1 MTPVFKN
8 EKLPNIKTKF
18 KNKIDNNLVE
28 EYMNSITKHC
38 LNKMK
43 TNVIKKTVIK
53 KTEKIDD
60 STLEIPTINNYN
72 YLMMYNFNSKQLKVF
87 SKYYKIKS
95 SGNKSEQL
103 IRLYTYLYF
112 SSFIIKIQKNFR
124 GSLVRKYKRLHG
136 PASMNRKICTNQDD
150 FITMEPIEEINYHQ
164 FFSYKDE
171 DEFIYGFDLSS
182 LYNLYLKTK
191 NTDLK
196 QFQNPYNRNTIPISA
211 IKNIKSII
219 KLSKL
224 LKISINLKYED
235 DTQKLSFEKT
245 VELRALSLFQ
255 NIDSLGNYSNSQ
267 WFLSLNRN
275 ELIKF
280 TRELYEIWNY
290 RSQITHDTKHN
301 ICPLGDPFHHFNM
314 FYIHNETNL
323 FNNKN
328 VVLNLLEKLVN
339 TGIDKDSKTLGA
351 YYVLGALTLVNADAA
366 VSLPWLY
373 QSFCYF

>member
-1 MTPVFKN
+1 MTPVSNYNKN
-8 EKLPNIKTKF
+8 EKLPIIKTKF
-18 KNKIDNNLVE
+18 KNKVDNNLVE
-28 EYMNSITKHC
+28 EYINSITKQC
-38 LNKMK
+38 LNK
-43 TNVIKKTVIK
+43 TQIIKKA
-53 KTEKIDD
+53 EKIDD
-60 STLEIPTINNYN
+60 SKLEIPTIYNYN
-72 YLMMYNFNSKQLKVF
+72 YLMMYNFNSKQLKLF
-87 SKYYKIKS
+87 SKYHKIKS

-124 GSLVRKYKRLHG
+124 GCLVRKYKMLHG
-136 PASMNRKICTNQDD
+136 PAALNRKLCTNQDD

-171 DEFIYGFDLSS
+171 DGFIYGFDLGS
-182 LYNLYLKTK
+182 LYNLFLKTK
-191 NTDLK
+191 NTEANN
-196 QFQNPYNRNTIPISA
+196 FQNPYNRNIIPKSIT
-211 IKNIKSII
+211 KNIKSII

-224 LKISINLKYED
+224 LKICINLKYED
-235 DTQKLSFEKT
+235 DTQKLSFEKI

-255 NIDSLGNYSNSQ
+255 NIDALGNYSNSH

-290 RSQITHDTKHN
+290 RSQITNDTKHN

-314 FYIHNETNL
+314 FYVHNETNL

-351 YYVLGALTLVNADAA
+351 YYVLGALTLVNTDAA